1 MMMRWFAGR
10 FNKREHG
17 SWALGLLTVFP
28 SSERAARTEQ
38 AGWLQR
44 ERERGFPLWSIQACL
59 FHVVAA
65 WEQKVI
71 RICVNYTA
79 PARMA
84 ADVIVTSLFLEK
96 LRRQS

>member
-1 MMMRWFAGR
+1 MGAGL
-10 FNKREHG
+10 
-17 SWALGLLTVFP
+17 WAYLQYFLAA
-28 SSERAARTEQ
+28 SELQEPNRL
-38 AGWLQR
+38 AGCR
-44 ERERGFPLWSIQACL
+44 ERERGFPLRSIQACL